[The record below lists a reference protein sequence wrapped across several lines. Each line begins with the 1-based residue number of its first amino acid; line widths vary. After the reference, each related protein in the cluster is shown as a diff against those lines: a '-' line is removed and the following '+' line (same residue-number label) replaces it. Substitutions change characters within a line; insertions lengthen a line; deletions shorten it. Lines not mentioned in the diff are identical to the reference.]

1 MTSTRIGQPR
11 FLVCHIK
18 NQIRFVLGHRT
29 QEGRLNVKV
38 YYFSP
43 SAKRGW
49 QSVSEDDWERR
60 RRLERAMKQPTT
72 AEVINLG
79 RFTACWADNSV
90 TATLSEATSPL
101 YARTVH

>member
-38 YYFSP
+38 YYFIT
-43 SAKRGW
+43 SALRPKGAGNQYRRTIGK
-49 QSVSEDDWERR
+49 EGDDWKE
-60 RRLERAMKQPTT
+60 P
-72 AEVINLG
+72 
-79 RFTACWADNSV
+79 
-90 TATLSEATSPL
+90 
-101 YARTVH
+101 

>member
-1 MTSTRIGQPR
+1 VSLDFNIDAISCGNSSSGNAGDPAEPATQWWPKASRFPMTSTRIGQPR

-38 YYFSP
+38 DYFSP

-49 QSVSEDDWERR
+49 QSVSEDDWE
-60 RRLERAMKQPTT
+60 EGDDWKEP
-72 AEVINLG
+72 
-79 RFTACWADNSV
+79 
-90 TATLSEATSPL
+90 
-101 YARTVH
+101 